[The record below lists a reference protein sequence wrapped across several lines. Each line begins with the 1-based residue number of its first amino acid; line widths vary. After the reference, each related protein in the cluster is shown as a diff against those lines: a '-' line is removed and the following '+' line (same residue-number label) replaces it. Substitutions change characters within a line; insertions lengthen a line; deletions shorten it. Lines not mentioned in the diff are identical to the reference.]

1 MNRRMKMKRLKQ
13 ELKETKW
20 ELDLYKSHTQNPNV
34 SYSKPEIRK
43 ISVSHVFDSFKV
55 DILDEDCMADIL
67 KRELLNGIIPYIQ
80 IEKPDYCMPELGC
93 VCRRASLTIVVPKE
107 IVIKGDN

>member
-20 ELDLYKSHTQNPNV
+20 ELDLYKSHTQNTNV

-43 ISVSHVFDSFKV
+43 S
-55 DILDEDCMADIL
+55 
-67 KRELLNGIIPYIQ
+67 R
-80 IEKPDYCMPELGC
+80 LGMY
-93 VCRRASLTIVVPKE
+93 LIVLRLMFWMKTVWL
-107 IVIKGDN
+107 IF

>member
-1 MNRRMKMKRLKQ
+1 MNRRMKIKRLKQ

-20 ELDLYKSHTQNPNV
+20 ELDLYKSHTKNPNM

-43 ISVSHVFDSFKV
+43 ISVRHVFDSFKV
-55 DILDEDCMADIL
+55 DVLDEDCMANIL

-80 IEKPDYCMPELGC
+80 IEKPDYCMPESDS

-107 IVIKGDN
+107 VVIKGDN

>member
-20 ELDLYKSHTQNPNV
+20 ELDLYKSHPQKLNV

-43 ISVSHVFDSFKV
+43 ISVRHVFDSFKV
-55 DILDEDCMADIL
+55 DVLDEDGMADIL

-80 IEKPDYCMPELGC
+80 IEKPDYYMPESDG
-93 VCRRASLTIVVPKE
+93 VCRRASLTIVIPKE
-107 IVIKGDN
+107 VVIRGDN

>member
-43 ISVSHVFDSFKV
+43 ISVRHVFDSFKV
-55 DILDEDCMADIL
+55 DVLDEDGMADIL

-80 IEKPDYCMPELGC
+80 IEKPDYCMPESGG

-107 IVIKGDN
+107 VVIKGDN

>member
-20 ELDLYKSHTQNPNV
+20 ELDLYKSHTKNPNM

-43 ISVSHVFDSFKV
+43 ISVRHVFDSFNDDV
-55 DILDEDCMADIL
+55 LGEDCMADIL

-80 IEKPDYCMPELGC
+80 IEKPDYCMPESGG

-107 IVIKGDN
+107 VIVKKEH

>member
-20 ELDLYKSHTQNPNV
+20 ELDLYKSHTKKPNV

-55 DILDEDCMADIL
+55 DVLDEDCMADIL

-80 IEKPDYCMPELGC
+80 IEKPDYCMPESVG

-107 IVIKGDN
+107 VVIKGDN